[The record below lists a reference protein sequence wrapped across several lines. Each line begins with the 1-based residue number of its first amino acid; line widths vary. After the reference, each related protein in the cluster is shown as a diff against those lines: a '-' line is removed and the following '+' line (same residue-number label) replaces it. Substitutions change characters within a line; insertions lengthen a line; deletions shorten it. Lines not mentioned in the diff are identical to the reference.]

1 MILIRTRTRYTA
13 PSDTS
18 AKVSSECFLT
28 ELRASSHR
36 SLWNRFETETNL
48 QWAAVHSNLNTRYEL
63 VRSLRIAQRGLRS
76 GSEWLRVQKQRLV
89 SYFALETPEANQT
102 VKQKTK
108 RSFGGKKWRFQ
119 GTKSRSKPANADF
132 SRNLS
137 ALKHRTNNW
146 RSSHHDSERTEDRF
160 WKPVTPQ
167 NTNTLIYKVWSP
179 ESKRLLLAS
188 RPPITQRTEKPDL
201 LA

>member
-1 MILIRTRTRYTA
+1 MWQGLKPNRRKPRKELRSDSKQTRTRYTA

-28 ELRASSHR
+28 ELRVSSHR

-48 QWAAVHSNLNTRYEL
+48 LRAAEHSNLNTRYEL

-108 RSFGGKKWRFQ
+108 RSFGGKNGDFRA
-119 GTKSRSKPANADF
+119 PNNAP
-132 SRNLS
+132 NPQT
-137 ALKHRTNNW
+137 RTF
-146 RSSHHDSERTEDRF
+146 HET
-160 WKPVTPQ
+160 
-167 NTNTLIYKVWSP
+167 
-179 ESKRLLLAS
+179 
-188 RPPITQRTEKPDL
+188 
-201 LA
+201 